1 MWFVTVFGP
10 PGASAPEHS
19 PRGMGSR
26 LHSAPNLSDLHSC
39 RQKITKQHS
48 DPLVAHFG
56 HTPVSQPLQIHGLQH
71 CRQLRSSP
79 KLSEFMQR
87 SPLPTIMGSPTK
99 VNQGVCFWVFHGLS
113 CCVFSGWTTV
123 WSLTWIY
130 HHLFTVLQGLL
141 NNLCE
146 IWWCSN
152 SSHLAA
158 VFAVWV
164 ESRVL
169 NRQWK
174 GADQIRTEA
183 H

>member
-1 MWFVTVFGP
+1 MKGLICRCLVQASLLGCLISESCDQSDIFFRNQKMMWFVTVFGP

-48 DPLVAHFG
+48 DPLVAHFV

-99 VNQGVCFWVFHGLS
+99 VNQGVCFWVSHSLR
-113 CCVFSGWTTV
+113 CV
-123 WSLTWIY
+123 
-130 HHLFTVLQGLL
+130 
-141 NNLCE
+141 
-146 IWWCSN
+146 IW
-152 SSHLAA
+152 
-158 VFAVWV
+158 
-164 ESRVL
+164 
-169 NRQWK
+169 
-174 GADQIRTEA
+174 G
-183 H
+183 

>member
-1 MWFVTVFGP
+1 MWFVTLCP
-10 PGASAPEHS
+10 PGSSAPEQS

-99 VNQGVCFWVFHGLS
+99 VCPGVCFWASHSLTFWVIGDELLHEQITLAWIYQHLLLS
-113 CCVFSGWTTV
+113 CESSAVICVKWGG
-123 WSLTWIY
+123 
-130 HHLFTVLQGLL
+130 VLLIVG
-141 NNLCE
+141 
-146 IWWCSN
+146 
-152 SSHLAA
+152 SSPLAA
-158 VFAVWV
+158 AL
-164 ESRVL
+164 SS
-169 NRQWK
+169 
-174 GADQIRTEA
+174 
-183 H
+183 

>member
-1 MWFVTVFGP
+1 MWFVTLCP
-10 PGASAPEHS
+10 PGSLAPEQS

-99 VNQGVCFWVFHGLS
+99 VCPGVCFWASH
-113 CCVFSGWTTV
+113 
-123 WSLTWIY
+123 SLFFWVIR
-130 HHLFTVLQGLL
+130 GG
-141 NNLCE
+141 
-146 IWWCSN
+146 
-152 SSHLAA
+152 AA
-158 VFAVWV
+158 A
-164 ESRVL
+164 
-169 NRQWK
+169 
-174 GADQIRTEA
+174 GADNSDLDLSA
-183 H
+183 FVPVL

>member
-1 MWFVTVFGP
+1 MSLCLGS

-99 VNQGVCFWVFHGLS
+99 VCRGACLWVSHGLI
-113 CCVFSGWTTV
+113 CWVVGGEALHAQI
-123 WSLTWIY
+123 SLTWIY
-130 HHLFTVLQGLL
+130 HHLLPFLQGLFSD
-141 NNLCE
+141 LCE
-146 IWWCSN
+146 MWQCP
-152 SSHLAA
+152 SS
-158 VFAVWV
+158 
-164 ESRVL
+164 
-169 NRQWK
+169 
-174 GADQIRTEA
+174 
-183 H
+183 